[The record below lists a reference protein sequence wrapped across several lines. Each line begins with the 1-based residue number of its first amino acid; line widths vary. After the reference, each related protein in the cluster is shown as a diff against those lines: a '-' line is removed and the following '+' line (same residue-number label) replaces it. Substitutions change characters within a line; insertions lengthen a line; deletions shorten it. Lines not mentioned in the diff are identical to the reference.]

1 MQPSDINRIT
11 SCRDY
16 DNGHATLEPPKFIK
30 TLKPINIGAGLCLD
44 LRPFGTAGAAWRS
57 MGRFNLGCP
66 TVGCL
71 QVQCRLEIKKEA
83 MQQKN

>member
-16 DNGHATLEPPKFIK
+16 DNGHATLETPKSIK

-44 LRPFGTAGAAWRS
+44 RSEQLVLHGGAWADSTW
-57 MGRFNLGCP
+57 GAPL
-66 TVGCL
+66 
-71 QVQCRLEIKKEA
+71 
-83 MQQKN
+83 